1 MMANYERILRVVI
14 LLDALLGLVLLLWP
28 SLLAGDAGP
37 TTAANIWP
45 RAAGFL
51 LLLLSLALLPPAIFA
66 LANRYLAVL
75 AAVAQAVIGLFF
87 ALSGTPFAWLLAIAF
102 FASSY
107 LLAAA
112 LWRGF
117 QQYLMSKP

>member
-1 MMANYERILRVVI
+1 MMASYERILRVVVP
-14 LLDALLGLVLLLWP
+14 LDALLGVVLLLWP

-37 TTAANIWP
+37 TVATIWP

-66 LANRYLAVL
+66 PANRYLAVL

-87 ALSGTPFAWLLAIAF
+87 VVSGTPFAWLLAIAF

>member
-1 MMANYERILRVVI
+1 MMASYERILRVVV
-14 LLDALLGLVLLLWP
+14 LLDALLGVVLLLSP
-28 SLLAGDAGP
+28 SVLAGDAGP
-37 TTAANIWP
+37 TAANIWP

-66 LANRYLAVL
+66 PANRYLAVL
-75 AAVAQAVIGLFF
+75 AAVAQAMIGLFF
-87 ALSGTPFAWLLAIAF
+87 VVSGTPFAWLLAIAF